1 MVCSGF
7 ISRLWVLFSCFTRE
21 QDSVESG
28 KFGRLRCSHPSVFYK
43 EPPQN
48 KPGFG
53 GTDFHPL
60 DSSVYSLQIF
70 LAWFMSLN
78 VMLITISLKSF
89 SHMCR
94 KRLMFPPE
102 LLADPFTESIWET
115 IWPESLF
122 HSSGGEIAVK
132 ALGFEGTSSPKT
144 EFRILTGWWNWD
156 LKKGGNTILRYYQHH
171 LYFLYVPALKV
182 AKSLEWYCA
191 RDTGLI

>member
-1 MVCSGF
+1 MASQNLMAFYSALFCHPLLFSTALALLALGSNKTVHYTVIAFPVRTCLWIPTCKAGQCCIVCSGF

-43 EPPQN
+43 EPLQN

-60 DSSVYSLQIF
+60 DSSVYSLQIL

-94 KRLMFPPE
+94 KRLMFPLE

-115 IWPESLF
+115 I
-122 HSSGGEIAVK
+122 
-132 ALGFEGTSSPKT
+132 
-144 EFRILTGWWNWD
+144 
-156 LKKGGNTILRYYQHH
+156 
-171 LYFLYVPALKV
+171 
-182 AKSLEWYCA
+182 
-191 RDTGLI
+191 